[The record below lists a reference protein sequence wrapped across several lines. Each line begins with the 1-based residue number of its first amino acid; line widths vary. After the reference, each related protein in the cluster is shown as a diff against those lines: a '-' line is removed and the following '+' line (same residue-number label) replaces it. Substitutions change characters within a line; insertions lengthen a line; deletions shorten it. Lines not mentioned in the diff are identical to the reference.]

1 MLRCVVALD
10 FTDQCIDLL
19 VLREVLHA
27 TIEVIAELCERIIG
41 RLSRTWFEP
50 ADRFLQFP
58 TELGRIVWI
67 RAGRREVL
75 ETLEQ
80 RVAGRFEPSVVGC
93 TVALQRGARCARWCR
108 RTRGARRD
116 RLNRLGDVRTSRA
129 IRYVRTIRSVGTIRA
144 IRYVR
149 AIWSVGTIRAIRY
162 VRSIRTI
169 RPIRPIRALRLG

>member
-93 TVALQRGARCARWCR
+93 TVALQRGARWRR